1 MTTIPIPLRAAQR
14 FADELIAMLR
24 PYCLRVEVAG
34 SIRRGK
40 ARVKDIELLC
50 EPIVD
55 VLAVDLW
62 GTPVAERVRLY
73 EFLEAQRRVGVLEP
87 RLDRNGRPAIGERY
101 QRLVYRGVALD
112 LFICRPP
119 AQFGLLY
126 VIRTGPGEFS
136 HRLVTQR
143 RFGGL
148 LPDGWHVRDGA
159 LHDAHGNVVETPDE
173 WDVFRVLGLD
183 WIPPHERRGR
193 A

>member
-14 FADELIAMLR
+14 YADELVALLR
-24 PYCLRVEVAG
+24 PYCHRVEVAG

-40 ARVKDIELLC
+40 PQVKDIELVC
-50 EPIVD
+50 EPI
-55 VLAVDLW
+55 ARAMAHDLW
-62 GTPVAERVRLY
+62 GNPVSDHVELY
-73 EFLEAQRRVGVLEP
+73 GFLEAQRCAGVLEP

-126 VIRTGPGEFS
+126 VIRTGPAEFS

-159 LHDAHGNVVETPDE
+159 LHDADGNVIETPDE
-173 WDVFRVLGLD
+173 GDVFRVLGLD
-183 WIPPHERRGR
+183 WIPPHERV
-193 A
+193 